1 MRKIALGLVVL
12 VSLLCVE
19 ALGDYNS
26 QAKAREL
33 DEKCSNGDSEA
44 CKDLGVNYNYGWDGL
59 SEDLQKAIFYFEK
72 VCKKGNEKDEYFADA
87 CTRLGMIYD
96 FELPRAQRDYKKALK
111 LYTLGCEGGEVSG
124 CAYVLNIYKKGHGV
138 QKNPAKGAAYL
149 KKLCDSKNNF
159 GACYR
164 LGRYEA
170 DRGNRSGAV
179 RYFKKAC
186 ELGVKDPRAPEA
198 YVDHACEMYDDLK

>member
-1 MRKIALGLVVL
+1 MRKMVLGLVVL

-44 CKDLGVNYNYGWDGL
+44 CKELGNNYHFGMSGF
-59 SEDLQKAIFYFEK
+59 SEDLQKAIFYYEK
-72 VCKKGNEKDEYFADA
+72 VCKKGNEKDKYFADA
-87 CTRLGMIYD
+87 CTRLGIIYD
-96 FELPRAQRDYKKALK
+96 ESLPRAQRDYKKALK
-111 LYTLGCEGGEVSG
+111 LYTLGCEGGDEIGCSG
-124 CAYVLNIYKKGHGV
+124 VLDIHAKGHGV
-138 QKNPAKGAAYL
+138 PKNPAKGAAYL
-149 KKLCDSKNNF
+149 KKMCDSKNNF
-159 GACYR
+159 GACYW

-170 DRGNRSGAV
+170 ERGNRSGAV

-186 ELGVKDPRAPEA
+186 ELEAKNPRADGLVE
-198 YVDHACEMYDDLK
+198 HACEMYDALK

>member
-1 MRKIALGLVVL
+1 MRKMVLGLAVL

-33 DEKCSNGDSEA
+33 DEKCDNGDSEA
-44 CKDLGVNYNYGWDGL
+44 CKDLGNRYSSSLYGIP
-59 SEDLQKAIFYFEK
+59 EDYPKAIFYFEK

-111 LYTLGCEGGEVSG
+111 LFTLGCEGGDEIG
-124 CAYVLNIYKKGHGV
+124 CRGVLEMYEQGRGV
-138 QKNPAKGAAYL
+138 PKNPAKGAAYL
-149 KKLCDSKNNF
+149 KKSCDSKNNWA
-159 GACYR
+159 ACYW

-170 DRGNRSGAV
+170 ERGNRSGAV

-186 ELGVKDPRAPEA
+186 ELGENNPRANGGMGKS
-198 YVDHACEMYDDLK
+198 V